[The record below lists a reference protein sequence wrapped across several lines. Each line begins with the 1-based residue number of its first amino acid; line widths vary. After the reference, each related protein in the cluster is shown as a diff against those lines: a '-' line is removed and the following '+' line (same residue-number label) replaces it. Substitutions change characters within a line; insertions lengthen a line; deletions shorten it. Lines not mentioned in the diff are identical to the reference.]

1 MKMVSLC
8 HPVGIRTC
16 GKFATRNAAKVL
28 CSMETPP
35 SQSTIKVL
43 YSAVACVLGK
53 PNFSVTVSF
62 LLRAKPA
69 ACRCY
74 YVQVV
79 IIGATK
85 EIGRTAIVAVSKAR
99 GMELAGAIDSQGI
112 GEDAGQVLTVHSMC
126 YFPCTALVSH
136 VQSPSC
142 CFSSLS
148 RTLCE
153 CWHIALQISGMEEP
167 LEIPVLN
174 DLTMVLGSIAQVHTF
189 CRCKF
194 SGCFFRASSANCV
207 VCSFSR
213 EQLAWL
219 LISVNLQLFM
229 TMSSRYVDVHLQQGK

>member
-1 MKMVSLC
+1 MSRLLSSGPQRKLGGRRLLQSVKPGAWSLQGQSI
-8 HPVGIRTC
+8 PRALERT
-16 GKFATRNAAKVL
+16 RDR
-28 CSMETPP
+28 CSPFI
-35 SQSTIKVL
+35 Q
-43 YSAVACVLGK
+43 C
-53 PNFSVTVSF
+53 
-62 LLRAKPA
+62 
-69 ACRCY
+69 
-74 YVQVV
+74 
-79 IIGATK
+79 
-85 EIGRTAIVAVSKAR
+85 AIS
-99 GMELAGAIDSQGI
+99 
-112 GEDAGQVLTVHSMC
+112 
-126 YFPCTALVSH
+126 PALVSH
-136 VQSPSC
+136 FQSPSC
-142 CFSSLS
+142 CFCSLS